1 MTWSCYALTVTT
13 GSTKPTPPSSGTQA
27 PAHGNTATPDGK
39 NKQRN
44 GPHPVSS
51 RANNHPNRPN
61 TCHLQRHGLGP
72 SKTYKIRCG
81 LEVGLLRPAPQRT
94 GGSQRVQDLT
104 AKGCEP
110 LESS

>member
-1 MTWSCYALTVTT
+1 MVLLRVDCHHWIHETNTTIIWNPGTSTWQYRNARWE
-13 GSTKPTPPSSGTQA
+13 
-27 PAHGNTATPDGK
+27 